1 MERAV
6 AVTEQLVALASRF
19 ESAAGKKGGYLCLG
33 YGDSSRKAKIGE
45 VPSEKDEK
53 YSRLAGEKVFRSRL
67 TDMTSWAT
75 RDPAK
80 DMWGGAIPGRRF
92 VYGFSGFPELW
103 DEALVL
109 MLAVVLHDLSLSRA
123 RRFAA
128 LSGNGYFALLYDAFV
143 N

>member
-6 AVTEQLVALASRF
+6 AVTEQLVTLASRF

-33 YGDSSRKAKIGE
+33 YGGSSRKAKIGE
-45 VPSEKDEK
+45 VPSEKK
-53 YSRLAGEKVFRSRL
+53 APWCAPTRGVSS
-67 TDMTSWAT
+67 DMMSWAT

-103 DEALVL
+103 DEALML